1 MKVDPFVRAFF
12 AVIPHAYENTGS
24 TLFNYQGV
32 IIKYW
37 KNQFPSLKYGT
48 IYHPVGFSPLRII
61 TNKYKR
67 NGGKNA
73 IPDKSRNL

>member
-37 KNQFPSLKYGT
+37 KNQSPALKIWNKFIECSDGEYRSPMEQSYERYGRR
-48 IYHPVGFSPLRII
+48 Y
-61 TNKYKR
+61 
-67 NGGKNA
+67 
-73 IPDKSRNL
+73 